1 MWPVPGTLEMRKVP
15 VDATRVTQNRRE
27 IMGLDN
33 TKGFTAVAEWM
44 DLPRKPFSSTITF
57 LIIVI
62 FAIPISGYLLSFKSY
77 LSAELL
83 RFALIRKTFFRN

>member
-1 MWPVPGTLEMRKVP
+1 MRKVP

-44 DLPRKPFSSTITF
+44 DLPRKPFINHNISNHCHLCYSH
-57 LIIVI
+57 LR
-62 FAIPISGYLLSFKSY
+62 IPFVL
-77 LSAELL
+77 
-83 RFALIRKTFFRN
+83 